1 MVFKKD
7 GQTLCLAALSAV
19 LVLYLASFAVINFL
33 GFMKFCNSDM
43 YQDIAY
49 AMLAWRDKSLFPQGW
64 VFGNQYYV
72 FTTPVLCA
80 LFYGL
85 TESAS
90 FSMALATTVMTGLI
104 LLSMWYLLRPFTDK
118 VSSLAGVTAMA
129 GCMITANAA
138 ASLEGQLFYVMASYY
153 AGYLITILLVIGDY
167 SRAVCFEGSRGF
179 SLSLAISA
187 ILCFAGGMQSFRLTA
202 VLILPLMATE
212 VFRVL
217 FLQQKKEPQ
226 KWGHTLV
233 VSGRVLIY
241 EISNLAGAVYIA
253 ARRVP
258 QVTIYG
264 SLGPRALSGWK
275 EAYAVNSRIFSKLTG
290 LYYAQTQETSLPY
303 YGLSL
308 LFIGIAVYAALA
320 VLFRYI
326 SERKTDRIGRDSVFG
341 VTLILIF
348 GFCIIG
354 LLSMNLLCDIN
365 FRTPYLFVWYPFT
378 AVLCVL
384 FLQAK
389 KTISWRN
396 AAVALLCAGFI
407 GNWAV
412 GYAPTVQASFEPRE
426 PSILKKVSDFVVEQ
440 GFTYVYGDL
449 AITGPI
455 AAYTNGR
462 VLAASSY
469 GNALEILPYINPQG
483 VYGEAENQN
492 AIYVFR
498 GRDDID
504 ALEYAKK
511 IGAKMT
517 LVAEYSRGYYTL
529 YTSDKPLMHYGS
541 MLAASTVPRQ

>member
-19 LVLYLASFAVINFL
+19 LLLYLASFAVINFF

-43 YQDIAY
+43 YQDITY
-49 AMLAWRDKSLFPQGW
+49 AMLAWRDKSFFPQGW

-85 TESAS
+85 TSNAS

-104 LLSMWYLLRPFTDK
+104 LLSMWYLLRPFTDG
-118 VSSLAGVTAMA
+118 VGCLVGVTAMA

-138 ASLEGQLFYVMASYY
+138 ESLEGQLFYVLASYY
-153 AGYLITILLVIGDY
+153 AGYLITMLVVIGDY
-167 SRAVCFEGSRGF
+167 SRAVCFENKRGF
-179 SLSLAISA
+179 SLSLVLSSV
-187 ILCFAGGMQSFRLTA
+187 LCFAAGMQSFRLTA
-202 VLILPLMATE
+202 VLILPLMAAELLRMFT
-212 VFRVL
+212 
-217 FLQQKKEPQ
+217 LQQKKESE
-226 KWGHTLV
+226 KWGRALAV
-233 VSGRVLIY
+233 PGRVLLY
-241 EISNLAGAVYIA
+241 EMSNLAGAVYIA
-253 ARRVP
+253 ALRIP

-264 SLGPRALSGWK
+264 SLGPRALSDWK
-275 EAYAVNSRIFSKLTG
+275 NAYAINSRIFSKLTG
-290 LYYAQTQETSLPY
+290 FFYTQTEELSLPY
-303 YGLSL
+303 YALSL
-308 LFIGIAVYAALA
+308 LFIGVVVCAAL
-320 VLFRYI
+320 VTLYRYI
-326 SERKTDRIGRDSVFG
+326 SERRIGICNRKSLFGVIVIVVFG
-341 VTLILIF
+341 ISIV
-348 GFCIIG
+348 G
-354 LLSMNLLCDIN
+354 LFAMNLLCDIN
-365 FRTPYLFVWYPFT
+365 FRTPYLFIWYPFT
-378 AVLCVL
+378 AILCAIFV
-384 FLQAK
+384 K
-389 KTISWRN
+389 MKNTSSWRN
-396 AAVALLCAGFI
+396 AAVALLCAGFV

-412 GYAPTVQASFEPRE
+412 GYASEVQQSLEPRE
-426 PSILKKVSDFVVEQ
+426 TSILKVVSDFVVEQ

-492 AIYVFR
+492 AVYVFR
-498 GRDDID
+498 GRDDIE
-504 ALEYAKK
+504 ALEYAKT
-511 IGAKMT
+511 IDARMT

-541 MLAASTVPRQ
+541 MLTASTVPRQ